1 MATLDTDAETAL
13 CKFPEGRFCRP
24 SLLGTGDIT
33 NRAAAEIR
41 GRNAAVAWRRL
52 AGRASGPQP
61 ERGELA
67 PWLGKT
73 VALRAQF
80 GRDEM
85 SPRVP
90 GSCSLSVQA
99 ASSSDPDPRLRHED
113 ATGLATV
120 RGAGA
125 LRDHGPGAEGRTPE
139 ESSPDANWLLNCGAR
154 PPTPTRPLTSA
165 VRGAAPEPPG
175 TALDSYGG
183 WLPALC
189 PWRGHQHLSRRLA
202 DCLHSDDLVKQQQ
215 QQQPAASWS
224 LVERN
229 CHASLTVAANFA
241 RDAAGRELA
250 GCPTPSNSP
259 SRAARS
265 LVTRGDARRPATHAA
280 IAHITLIARSDGEE
294 RGGTG
299 WLQPCRIT
307 GNPPRRIK
315 RRRSSRRGAAARSG
329 QGHRHHGAA
338 AASARTAPPA
348 FLDAPVAPVARL
360 PLNSGIRRRPPLTSV
375 ARAGSDSRNGH
386 NRSEMDFS
394 RRHLAQPLTH
404 GR

>member
-1 MATLDTDAETAL
+1 
-13 CKFPEGRFCRP
+13 
-24 SLLGTGDIT
+24 
-33 NRAAAEIR
+33 
-41 GRNAAVAWRRL
+41 
-52 AGRASGPQP
+52 
-61 ERGELA
+61 
-67 PWLGKT
+67 
-73 VALRAQF
+73 
-80 GRDEM
+80 M

-99 ASSSDPDPRLRHED
+99 ARWNGPCALPTGGGSSSDPDPRLRHED

-215 QQQPAASWS
+215 QQPAASWS

-241 RDAAGRELA
+241 RCWLRSGHAACGS
-250 GCPTPSNSP
+250 CPTIGP
-259 SRAARS
+259 
-265 LVTRGDARRPATHAA
+265 D
-280 IAHITLIARSDGEE
+280 
-294 RGGTG
+294 
-299 WLQPCRIT
+299 
-307 GNPPRRIK
+307 
-315 RRRSSRRGAAARSG
+315 SS
-329 QGHRHHGAA
+329 
-338 AASARTAPPA
+338 RTAPRGSHAARPREG
-348 FLDAPVAPVARL
+348 DSTTTTEARL
-360 PLNSGIRRRPPLTSV
+360 LRQSLV
-375 ARAGSDSRNGH
+375 
-386 NRSEMDFS
+386 
-394 RRHLAQPLTH
+394 
-404 GR
+404 